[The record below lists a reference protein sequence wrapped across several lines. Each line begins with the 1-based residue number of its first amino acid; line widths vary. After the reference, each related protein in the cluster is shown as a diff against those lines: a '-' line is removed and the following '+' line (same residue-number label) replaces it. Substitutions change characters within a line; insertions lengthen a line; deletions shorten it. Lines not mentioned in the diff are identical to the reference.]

1 MGAALAKQIPALIEG
16 FLQVAQPLGG
26 VIDLARVVLHLA
38 AELVLSIDHLA
49 NAGED
54 VGVIHTTQP
63 RGRPMSIEFPL
74 SLKCVDESH

>member
-1 MGAALAKQIPALIEG
+1 
-16 FLQVAQPLGG
+16 
-26 VIDLARVVLHLA
+26 
-38 AELVLSIDHLA
+38 VLSIDHLA